1 MDIQTWNRHVM
12 RAGFQDI
19 VVELEAMAIILEN
32 TGDEMNRYLLDI
44 LLEECRE
51 LIWRLSGDDEGSS

>member
-1 MDIQTWNRHVM
+1 M

-19 VVELEAMAIILEN
+19 VVELEAMAIILET

-51 LIWRLSGDDEGSS
+51 LVWRLGDDNEDAL